1 MAYGTT
7 RMLMDFF
14 RPSAWEYWRK
24 RGTLTEIDQVITN
37 EMASGKITQILGIFA
52 KLSEF
57 NNRVSAAYAGQK
69 NLEILFKNPEKFKR
83 LVPELASAYGKE
95 AQDYATEIANVTQF
109 RYGKEETP
117 AAFDNS
123 IGNLYYQYNTFT
135 LKQAEFVL
143 DMWEKQRTKDLWKD
157 FQKAAGDGKVPEY
170 FEQLTQGERGELFR
184 FVVNVAIMQFLLSLI
199 GLSFWDLLSKGLIP
213 NQIEGA
219 QKMVVGL
226 KDGNTDMMKEGLWQ
240 MMIPPGIQLIIDFAK
255 YGIKAQISNMRVVK
269 QVDLLRAA
277 ITGKTAEVKSREG
290 KVVAKLTPEQALQ
303 EAVFGS
309 KSKTSVANSKSW
321 DLVNRLESKYENVRK
336 QAQKLLKQKK
346 VNEAKNLVKIYNNW
360 AKLRIKEL
368 KALKAIDIRIKD
380 LIKKDEK
387 WIVDSDDFYDW
398 KLKAKEL

>member
-1 MAYGTT
+1 
-7 RMLMDFF
+7 
-14 RPSAWEYWRK
+14 
-24 RGTLTEIDQVITN
+24 
-37 EMASGKITQILGIFA
+37 
-52 KLSEF
+52 
-57 NNRVSAAYAGQK
+57 
-69 NLEILFKNPEKFKR
+69 
-83 LVPELASAYGKE
+83 
-95 AQDYATEIANVTQF
+95 
-109 RYGKEETP
+109 
-117 AAFDNS
+117 
-123 IGNLYYQYNTFT
+123 
-135 LKQAEFVL
+135 
-143 DMWEKQRTKDLWKD
+143 
-157 FQKAAGDGKVPEY
+157 
-170 FEQLTQGERGELFR
+170 
-184 FVVNVAIMQFLLSLI
+184 MQFLLSLI

-240 MMIPPGIQLIIDFAK
+240 MMIPPGAQLIIDFAK
-255 YGIKAQISNMRVVK
+255 YGIKAQISNMRVVR
-269 QVDLLRAA
+269 QVNLLRAA

-290 KVVAKLTPEQALQ
+290 RVVAKLTPEQALQ

-321 DLVNRLESKYENVRK
+321 DLVDRLDSKYENVRK

-398 KLKAKEL
+398 KQKAKEL